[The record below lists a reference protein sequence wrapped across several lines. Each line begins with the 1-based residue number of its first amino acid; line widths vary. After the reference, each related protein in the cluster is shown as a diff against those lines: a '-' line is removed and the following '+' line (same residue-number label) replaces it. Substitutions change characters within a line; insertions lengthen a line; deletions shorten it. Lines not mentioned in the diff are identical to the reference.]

1 LICKVIAHGADRA
14 AALAGMRR
22 ALDETEIGGVQ
33 TTLPFHRAMLGEPA
47 FLDPAGL
54 STSWVDTHWDGGAS
68 RAAAVRV
75 AAVAAGLAELEAPA
89 QEVYPGPGM
98 SPASPA
104 GGRLVRTDGDGSAWR
119 AAGRARATNRWPA

>member
-1 LICKVIAHGADRA
+1 
-14 AALAGMRR
+14 MRR
-22 ALDETEIGGVQ
+22 AVDETEIGGVQ
-33 TTLPFHRAMLGEPA
+33 TTLPFHRVMLGEPA

-54 STSWVDTHWDGGAS
+54 STSWVDTHWDGTTS
-68 RAAAVRV
+68 RAAAARV

-89 QEVYPGPGM
+89 QDAYPGPGT

-104 GGRLVRTDGDGSAWR
+104 GGRPVRADDDGAAWR